1 MQVFKFMLNT
11 CLLVTSCI
19 SISAFASLVAIPVGI
34 LSSAVRT
41 KICAIIAVIKKYK
54 SFIKKK
60 KKKHDK
66 LVLLGKKN

>member
-19 SISAFASLVAIPVGI
+19 SISAFASLVA
-34 LSSAVRT
+34 
-41 KICAIIAVIKKYK
+41 CAIIAVIKKYK
-54 SFIKKK
+54 SFIKEK